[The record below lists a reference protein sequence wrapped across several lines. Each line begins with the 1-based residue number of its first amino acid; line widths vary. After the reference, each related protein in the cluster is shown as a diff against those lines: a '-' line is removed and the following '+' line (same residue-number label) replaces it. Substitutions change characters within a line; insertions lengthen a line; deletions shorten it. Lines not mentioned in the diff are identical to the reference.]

1 MSIKKVKY
9 NSEEEFLKSYN
20 PNDYDR
26 ISVTADILVLSIS
39 SGEKENYRKLNNKH
53 FSILLVKRTEYPFK
67 DRWCLPGGFIHIDE
81 TIGDAAKEYLKTKQ
95 IYLTFI

>member
-26 ISVTADILVLSIS
+26 ISVTADVLVLSIS
-39 SGEKENYRKLNNKH
+39 SGEK
-53 FSILLVKRTEYPFK
+53 
-67 DRWCLPGGFIHIDE
+67 
-81 TIGDAAKEYLKTKQ
+81 
-95 IYLTFI
+95 